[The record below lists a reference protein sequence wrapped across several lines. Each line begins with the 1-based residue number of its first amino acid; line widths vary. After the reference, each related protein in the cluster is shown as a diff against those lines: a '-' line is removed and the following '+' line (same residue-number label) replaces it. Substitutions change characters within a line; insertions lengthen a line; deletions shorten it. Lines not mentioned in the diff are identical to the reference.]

1 MCGLS
6 CIVHCFVDVDE
17 ARVDEALRH
26 AGVPPGD
33 RRCLTPEAKAALLS
47 AGFVIR
53 SEIDER
59 TGQIETRVLA
69 EKAC

>member
-1 MCGLS
+1 MRGLS
-6 CIVHCFVDVDE
+6 CIVHCFVDADDASVDE
-17 ARVDEALRH
+17 VLRR

-33 RRCLTPEAKAALLS
+33 RRCLTPEAKAALLA

-59 TGQIETRVLA
+59 TGQIETRVLV